1 MNTIDEQN
9 QTVREYKR
17 YRKHN
22 AQSLPPGITHDMM
35 KKYVVY
41 YRETFEHNGKTR
53 MREYFKVEGHPKLM
67 KISTKPYIT
76 TKSCKVSLIE
86 KLVDANQVVTDL
98 EHDIFPISHFKE
110 SNSVVNNSDI
120 NNPVYSVNKDNNGE
134 NLEILKAEQIKK
146 WTKHLPKYI
155 SIRDVRENHSANNE
169 NKSVLAYFSI
179 YFDKKDRINMFRW
192 TTSNRFCIDIQSIIP
207 HLDDGGIISHEIQR
221 LREKIILK
229 YGTDVLSIA

>member
-1 MNTIDEQN
+1 MNTIDDEN

-41 YRETFEHNGKTR
+41 YRETFDHNGKTR
-53 MREYFKVEGHPKLM
+53 MREYFKVERHPKLM
-67 KISTKPYIT
+67 KINTKPYIT
-76 TKSCKVSLIE
+76 TKSCKVSLLE
-86 KLVDANQVVTDL
+86 KLEDANKVVTEL
-98 EHDIFPISHFKE
+98 EDDIFPISHFKE

-120 NNPVYSVNKDNNGE
+120 NNPVYSVNKDNNVE
-134 NLEILKAEQIKK
+134 NVDILKAEQIKK

-155 SIRDVRENHSANNE
+155 SIRDVRENHSTNNE
-169 NKSVLAYFSI
+169 NKTVLAYFSL

-192 TTSNRFCIDIQSIIP
+192 TTSHRFCIDIQSIIP
-207 HLDDGGIISHEIQR
+207 NLDDGGIISHEIQR